1 MDRMPGPGF
10 RYGAS
15 KSNLDRM
22 FESSG
27 LTGEVKKDMNLY
39 PHLEKPP
46 LPFPKDNIE
55 LVNKVEVMNRFADT
69 IEKKLRD
76 QPVIYKP
83 KQFETPDIKRFT
95 DKPTVVRPTFINYS
109 RLPIE
114 LHPYA
119 RKIQKKRKF
128 KPKILPQEIPTEEN
142 AELETK
148 DKADNEDEE
157 IDEDEEENEDDLI
170 GDYNAGDYEEFE
182 DGRGEGDEDDR
193 IDDDHS

>member
-1 MDRMPGPGF
+1 MPGPGF

-76 QPVIYKP
+76 QPGNVLMQRTLERL
-83 KQFETPDIKRFT
+83 QFSLATSF
-95 DKPTVVRPTFINYS
+95 FN
-109 RLPIE
+109 L
-114 LHPYA
+114 L
-119 RKIQKKRKF
+119 
-128 KPKILPQEIPTEEN
+128 
-142 AELETK
+142 
-148 DKADNEDEE
+148 
-157 IDEDEEENEDDLI
+157 
-170 GDYNAGDYEEFE
+170 
-182 DGRGEGDEDDR
+182 
-193 IDDDHS
+193 

>member
-1 MDRMPGPGF
+1 MPCQSENHHLCTLLLCTFSKLKWIDLNFVLSKVQFRMPGPGF

-76 QPVIYKP
+76 QPGNV
-83 KQFETPDIKRFT
+83 
-95 DKPTVVRPTFINYS
+95 
-109 RLPIE
+109 
-114 LHPYA
+114 
-119 RKIQKKRKF
+119 
-128 KPKILPQEIPTEEN
+128 
-142 AELETK
+142 
-148 DKADNEDEE
+148 
-157 IDEDEEENEDDLI
+157 LI
-170 GDYNAGDYEEFE
+170 WALFSA
-182 DGRGEGDEDDR
+182 
-193 IDDDHS
+193 ISAL